1 MKQNIQKFFSN
12 GGKTKLAYWSVILTL
27 FTLLARVIFGGG
39 SYTTQIRVNARDILE
54 LKEKIT
60 AIEQIQRDIAELK
73 TNQIRILEILQGK
86 YK

>member
-39 SYTTQIRVNARDILE
+39 SYTTNTYVGELWAYAVTSGDKVVVNEEA
-54 LKEKIT
+54 
-60 AIEQIQRDIAELK
+60 
-73 TNQIRILEILQGK
+73 
-86 YK
+86 